1 MTERLRFRSATFAV
15 GAVAVLALAA
25 CGSDNNSGNASGTT
39 SGGTAGGSPDTV
51 SVADVN
57 GVGKV
62 LVDSSG
68 MALYA
73 ADQEA
78 HGQVVCTGGCTSF
91 WIPLEPGSGAPTAG
105 PGVPKLGEAQRP
117 DGTEQVTAGGERL
130 YTFSQDSPGQVKG
143 DGFEDD
149 FNGQHLTWH
158 VVKVDASGAMTPGTT
173 PGTTAGSSGS
183 GSTGGGY
190 GGGGSGSTG
199 GGYGGGY
206 GGYGG

>member
-1 MTERLRFRSATFAV
+1 MTRTPRLRSVSFAV
-15 GAVAVLALAA
+15 GAMAALTLAA
-25 CGSDNNSGNASGTT
+25 CGSDNSSDTASGGT
-39 SGGTAGGSPDTV
+39 SGGTSGGSTDTV

-57 GVGKV
+57 GVGNI

-78 HGQVVCTGGCTSF
+78 HGQVVCTDGCTSF
-91 WIPLEPGSGAPTAG
+91 WMPLAPGASAPTAG
-105 PGVPKLGEAQRP
+105 HGVPKLGEAARP
-117 DGTEQVTAGGERL
+117 DGTEQVTAGGDLL

-158 VVKVDASGAMTPGTT
+158 VVHVDASGAMTPGTS
-173 PGTTAGSSGS
+173 AGS
-183 GSTGGGY
+183 GSTGTDNSGGAPGYGY
-190 GGGGSGSTG
+190 GG
-199 GGYGGGY
+199 
-206 GGYGG
+206 

>member
-1 MTERLRFRSATFAV
+1 MTKRLRFRSASFAV
-15 GAVAVLALAA
+15 GAAAVLALAA
-25 CGSDNNSGNASGTT
+25 CGSDNNSDNASGGT
-39 SGGTAGGSPDTV
+39 SAGTAGGSTDTV

-57 GVGKV
+57 GVGNV
-62 LVDSSG
+62 LVNSSG

-78 HGQVVCTGGCTSF
+78 NGKVVCTDGCTSF
-91 WIPLEPGSGAPTAG
+91 WMPLEPGSGTPTAG

-117 DGTEQVTAGGERL
+117 DGTEQVTADGALL

-149 FNGQHLTWH
+149 FNCQHLTWH
-158 VVKVDASGAMTPGTT
+158 VVKVDASGGSMTPGTT
-173 PGTTAGSSGS
+173 PGTTPASSGG
-183 GSTGGGY
+183 GSTG
-190 GGGGSGSTG
+190 G

>member
-1 MTERLRFRSATFAV
+1 MTKNLRVRSVSFAV

-25 CGSDNNSGNASGTT
+25 CGSDNGSDNASGTT
-39 SGGTAGGSPDTV
+39 SGNTSGGSTDTV

-57 GVGKV
+57 GVGNI

-73 ADQEA
+73 AEQEA
-78 HGQVVCTGGCTSF
+78 NGQVVCTGGCTSF
-91 WIPLEPGSGAPTAG
+91 WKPLQPGAGAPTAG
-105 PGVPKLGEAQRP
+105 PGVPKLAVAERP

-149 FNGQHLTWH
+149 FNGEHLTWH
-158 VVKVDASGAMTPGTT
+158 AVHVDAAGAMTPGTS
-173 PGTTAGSSGS
+173 A
-183 GSTGGGY
+183 
-190 GGGGSGSTG
+190 GGGSAGTDNSG
-199 GGYGGGY
+199 GGNLYGG
-206 GGYGG
+206 

>member
-1 MTERLRFRSATFAV
+1 MTKRLRLRSISFAV
-15 GAVAVLALAA
+15 GAVAALALAA
-25 CGSDNNSGNASGTT
+25 CGSDNGSDNASGST
-39 SGGTAGGSPDTV
+39 SGGTSGGSTDTV

-57 GVGKV
+57 GVGNI

-78 HGQVVCTGGCTSF
+78 NGQVVCTDGCTSF
-91 WIPLEPGSGAPTAG
+91 WMPLEPGASAPTAG

-130 YTFSQDSPGQVKG
+130 YTFSEDSPGQVKG

-158 VVKVDASGAMTPGTT
+158 VVRVDASGAMTPGT
-173 PGTTAGSSGS
+173 GTDNS
-183 GSTGGGY
+183 GGGY
-190 GGGGSGSTG
+190 S
-199 GGYGGGY
+199 YGG
-206 GGYGG
+206 

>member
-1 MTERLRFRSATFAV
+1 MTRSLRLRSASFAV
-15 GAVAVLALAA
+15 GAVAALALAA
-25 CGSDNNSGNASGTT
+25 CGSDNNSDNASGSTPGT
-39 SGGTAGGSPDTV
+39 SGASTDTV

-57 GVGKV
+57 GVGNI

-78 HGQVVCTGGCTSF
+78 NDQVVCTDGCTSF
-91 WIPLEPGSGAPTAG
+91 WKPLEPGAGAPTAG
-105 PGVPKLGEAQRP
+105 PGVPKLAVAERP

-130 YTFSQDSPGQVKG
+130 YAFSEDSPGQVKG

-158 VVKVDASGAMTPGTT
+158 AVHADGAMTPGTA
-173 PGTTAGSSGS
+173 AGSSC
-183 GSTGGGY
+183 GGY
-190 GGGGSGSTG
+190 S
-199 GGYGGGY
+199 YGG
-206 GGYGG
+206 

>member
-1 MTERLRFRSATFAV
+1 MTKHIRLRSASFAI
-15 GAVAVLALAA
+15 GAVAAFALAA
-25 CGSDNNSGNASGTT
+25 CGSDNNSDNASGGT
-39 SGGTAGGSPDTV
+39 SGGTSGASTDTV

-57 GVGKV
+57 GVGTI

-78 HGQVVCTGGCTSF
+78 NGKVVCTDGCTSF
-91 WIPLEPGSGAPTAG
+91 WIPLEPGAGAPTG
-105 PGVPKLGEAQRP
+105 GTGVPKLAEAARP
-117 DGTEQVTAGGERL
+117 DGTEQVTAGGQRL

-158 VVKVDASGAMTPGTT
+158 VVQVDATGAMTPGTT
-173 PGTTAGSSGS
+173 GGSSG
-183 GSTGGGY
+183 GSSGGGY
-190 GGGGSGSTG
+190 S
-199 GGYGGGY
+199 YGG
-206 GGYGG
+206 

>member
-1 MTERLRFRSATFAV
+1 MTKRLRLRSVSFAL
-15 GAVAVLALAA
+15 GAAAALALAA
-25 CGSDNNSGNASGTT
+25 CGSDGSDNASGTT
-39 SGGTAGGSPDTV
+39 SGGTSGGSTDTV

-57 GVGKV
+57 GVGNI

-78 HGQVVCTGGCTSF
+78 NGQVVCTDGCTSF
-91 WIPLEPGSGAPTAG
+91 WIPLEPGAGAPTAG
-105 PGVPKLGEAQRP
+105 PGVRELGEDQHP

-130 YTFSQDSPGQVKG
+130 YTFSEDSPGQVKG

-158 VVKVDASGAMTPGTT
+158 VVHVDASGAMTR
-173 PGTTAGSSGS
+173 
-183 GSTGGGY
+183 GSTGTDN
-190 GGGGSGSTG
+190 SG
-199 GGYGGGY
+199 GGYSY
-206 GGYGG
+206 GG

>member
-1 MTERLRFRSATFAV
+1 MIKGLRFKSVSFAV
-15 GAVAVLALAA
+15 GAAAALALAA
-25 CGSDNNSGNASGTT
+25 CGSDNNSDNASGGT
-39 SGGTAGGSPDTV
+39 SGGTAGGGTDTV

-57 GVGKV
+57 GVGDV

-78 HGQVVCTGGCTSF
+78 NGQVLCTDGCTSF
-91 WIPLEPGSGAPTAG
+91 WMPLEPGSGAPTAG
-105 PGVPKLGEAQRP
+105 PGVPALAEAERP
-117 DGTEQVTAGGERL
+117 DGTEQVTADGKRL

-158 VVKVDASGAMTPGTT
+158 VVRVDAGDAMTPGTT
-173 PGTTAGSSGS
+173 APGSS
-183 GSTGGGY
+183 
-190 GGGGSGSTG
+190 G

-206 GGYGG
+206 GG